1 MNARS
6 ILPRRQSN
14 ITRESI
20 LRAVCEVWH
29 IDEQEIF
36 GPSKKQPESFARQLC
51 MALMYQMTNMTLM
64 DVGAY
69 FSNRHHSTILHAI
82 KRVDLASSDPDIV
95 ELINQS
101 IRKIQSNETR

>member
-6 ILPRRQSN
+6 ILPRQQSN
-14 ITRESI
+14 IAPESI

-51 MALMYQMTNMTLM
+51 MSLMYQMTSMTLM

-82 KRVDLASSDPDIV
+82 KKVDLASNDPTIV

-101 IRKIQSNETR
+101 IKNIQRHENN